1 MYMKERSSGHLV
13 EVMSLDE
20 LYDPFTNTIM
30 GRFHFGEEMQEPET
44 FEKTSL
50 VFMSDEALPAC
61 WTNPHYR
68 DHELRKT
75 A

>member
-13 EVMSLDE
+13 EVMKLDD
-20 LYDPFTNTIM
+20 LYDPFVQGVM

-44 FEKTSL
+44 FEKSSL
-50 VFMSDEALPAC
+50 VFPSGEALPTC
-61 WTNPHYR
+61 WTDPHYR

>member
-13 EVMSLDE
+13 EVMSLDD
-20 LYDPFTNTIM
+20 LYDPFNSTIT

-50 VFMSDEALPAC
+50 VFMSDEPLPAC

>member
-13 EVMSLDE
+13 EVMKLDD
-20 LYDPFTNTIM
+20 LYDPFMPKIM
-30 GRFHFGEEMQEPET
+30 GRLHFGEEMQEPET
-44 FEKTSL
+44 FEKASL
-50 VFMSDEALPAC
+50 EFLSGEPLPAC